1 MLCQHQ
7 IRPWQRLFFL
17 FAHAQKWP
25 NSGVIAAGIQVIPT
39 LSLTLTKLVPLR
51 LTCQQGIASPSGHPP
66 APRPPEVDTAGA
78 SPYDAKPS
86 CWHTMA
92 WHLPQRA
99 SSDGPSAV
107 LAPTADS
114 RAYKSA
120 RLLRCSVGPQMR
132 PIDALLGGLLV
143 PPQVGG
149 SPPDPHW
156 GSSLYFAPFVANVN
170 YQLAQLIT
178 TFRSGFPRC
187 FFRY

>member
-7 IRPWQRLFFL
+7 IRPWQRLFFS
-17 FAHAQKWP
+17 FCARAKMAQQRRHCSWYTSYT
-25 NSGVIAAGIQVIPT
+25 NFIAIAPKVGTAALNLPAGDCIPLWT
-39 LSLTLTKLVPLR
+39 
-51 LTCQQGIASPSGHPP
+51 PP

-120 RLLRCSVGPQMR
+120 RLLRCPVGPQMR
-132 PIDALLGGLLV
+132 PIDALLGVLSSPN
-143 PPQVGG
+143 PPKLGARPQTPIGEEE
-149 SPPDPHW
+149 H
-156 GSSLYFAPFVANVN
+156 
-170 YQLAQLIT
+170 
-178 TFRSGFPRC
+178 
-187 FFRY
+187 